1 MREPSLRVQQIYP
14 IITPKKVEII
24 KGLTWVIL
32 ENRVLI
38 DTVKILKT
46 KPQILY
52 FYILDDKVFL
62 TGILD

>member
-14 IITPKKVEII
+14 IITPKKVERI

-46 KPQILY
+46 KSQILY
-52 FYILDDKVFL
+52 FYILDDKVSL
-62 TGILD
+62 TGILN